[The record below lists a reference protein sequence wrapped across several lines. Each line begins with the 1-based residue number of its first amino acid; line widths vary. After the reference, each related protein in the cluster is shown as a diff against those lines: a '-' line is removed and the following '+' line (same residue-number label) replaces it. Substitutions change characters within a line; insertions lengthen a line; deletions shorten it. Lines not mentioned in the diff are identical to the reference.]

1 MIHDIFDSAKLDIV
15 IQDRFGKPY
24 KPQEWFLV
32 SLETIEDAVQK
43 IKEGSIINY
52 KFDIK
57 SGILIKNNAN

>member
-43 IKEGSIINY
+43 Y
-52 KFDIK
+52 KGRVDYQ
-57 SGILIKNNAN
+57 L